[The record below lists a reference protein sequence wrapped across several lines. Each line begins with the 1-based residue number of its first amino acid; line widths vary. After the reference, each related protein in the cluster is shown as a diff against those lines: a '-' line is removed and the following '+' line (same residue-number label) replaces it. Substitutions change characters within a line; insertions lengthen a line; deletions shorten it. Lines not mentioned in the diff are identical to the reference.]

1 MDGQQDLFSYVKH
14 DPIKNPCCVIKDG
27 KVEDMT
33 WEELF
38 NPFSFDTLECVTYVS
53 SGSFFEKAVGKFDK
67 VTIVI
72 GIEKGDIQRAF
83 GESVRARM
91 QFDGDK
97 LFGALSDEAKEKVI
111 NKSLDIKYSNAG
123 SIIHSKFYLLSNSK
137 NTNKRVIVG
146 SANLTESA
154 FSNTVKQYEDVIVF
168 DDAEYFET
176 YKKRFDAILE
186 NTSDFISQKT
196 IEKYVSGQL
205 INVVDF
211 TPEEKTENL
220 LEQLKK
226 ENLVPV
232 ISEEMLQQVQ
242 EIMDV
247 EEKEQTEVRASFEV
261 ISFSSKKSRK
271 TGGYVLKSEKELDEA
286 KKKIID
292 SLFKG
297 TKQEMQLARFTLN
310 FNEPDKK
317 QYHIFTDESGIEGDR
332 KAEVYDRQ
340 ASDDEIKN
348 SISNLTK
355 FISAYKDFVSSPD
368 PDQVNLS
375 HVFETILYAFT
386 SAYIFKLRQLTT
398 SSRKVDIPIML
409 IIGGR
414 ASSGKSSLL
423 AYIDAIL
430 SGRKLSR
437 EDHYYQYEKITS
449 GKNSLENLF
458 KSENTYP
465 LLVDEVAANFFNS
478 KSSGKGEALIKYLAN
493 TLDGKHPAMICTTNT
508 DTFNIPQQVARR
520 IYYLQ
525 VDACF
530 DENRKGQATAYY
542 EDVMNEADNLLF
554 RDYCFRMGEKIAH
567 HDEMFDNEE
576 FDYLYCTREIFKE
589 YYRIAGQKV
598 AEYMPSSLYNDYA
611 NRGREMWKVLFQ
623 QDQSRFS
630 YRENGKDNKSE
641 LVVNLKEITT
651 GTKDAGVYM
660 NYLRQDLLVEAAG
673 IYTILRANDFY
684 EWIGVKNPWR
694 KKTFIEKIF
703 KLD

>member
-1 MDGQQDLFSYVKH
+1 
-14 DPIKNPCCVIKDG
+14 
-27 KVEDMT
+27 
-33 WEELF
+33 
-38 NPFSFDTLECVTYVS
+38 
-53 SGSFFEKAVGKFDK
+53 
-67 VTIVI
+67 
-72 GIEKGDIQRAF
+72 
-83 GESVRARM
+83 
-91 QFDGDK
+91 
-97 LFGALSDEAKEKVI
+97 
-111 NKSLDIKYSNAG
+111 
-123 SIIHSKFYLLSNSK
+123 
-137 NTNKRVIVG
+137 
-146 SANLTESA
+146 
-154 FSNTVKQYEDVIVF
+154 
-168 DDAEYFET
+168 
-176 YKKRFDAILE
+176 
-186 NTSDFISQKT
+186 
-196 IEKYVSGQL
+196 
-205 INVVDF
+205 
-211 TPEEKTENL
+211 
-220 LEQLKK
+220 
-226 ENLVPV
+226 
-232 ISEEMLQQVQ
+232 
-242 EIMDV
+242 
-247 EEKEQTEVRASFEV
+247 
-261 ISFSSKKSRK
+261 
-271 TGGYVLKSEKELDEA
+271 
-286 KKKIID
+286 
-292 SLFKG
+292 
-297 TKQEMQLARFTLN
+297 MQLARFTLN
-310 FNEPDKK
+310 FNEPDKR

-423 AYIDAIL
+423 AYIDAVL

-493 TLDGKHPAMICTTNT
+493 TLDGKHPTMICTTNT

-589 YYRIAGQKV
+589 YYRIAGQNV
-598 AEYMPSSLYNDYA
+598 PEYMPSSLYHDYA

-630 YRENGKDNKSE
+630 YRENGKDNKPE
-641 LVVNLKEITT
+641 LVVNLKEIAN
-651 GTKDAGVYM
+651 GKDAGVYM

-673 IYTILRANDFY
+673 IYTILRANDFF
-684 EWIGVKNPWR
+684 EWIEIKNPWR
-694 KKTFIEKIF
+694 KKTLIERLF
-703 KLD
+703 KMD

>member
-1 MDGQQDLFSYVKH
+1 MDGQQDLFSYVTH

-27 KVEDMT
+27 KCEDLT

-38 NPFSFDTLECVTYVS
+38 DASSFDTLQCVTYVS

-97 LFGALSDEAKEKVI
+97 LFGSLSDEAKEKVI
-111 NKSLDIKYSNAG
+111 NKSLNIKYSHAG
-123 SIIHSKFYLLSNSK
+123 SIIHSKFYLLSNSQNDK
-137 NTNKRVIVG
+137 KRVIVG

-154 FSNTVKQYEDVIVF
+154 FSNNIKQFEDVVVF
-168 DDAEYFET
+168 DNAEYFEI

-226 ENLVPV
+226 ENLVPL
-232 ISEEMLQQVQ
+232 IDEEVLQQVQ
-242 EIMDV
+242 ETMDI
-247 EEKEQTEVRASFEV
+247 EEKEKTEVRASFEV

-286 KKKIID
+286 KTKIID
-292 SLFKG
+292 ILFKG

-317 QYHIFTDESGIEGDR
+317 QYHIFTDETGVQGDR
-332 KAEVYDRQ
+332 KAEIYDRK
-340 ASDDEIKN
+340 ASDEEIKN

-375 HVFETILYAFT
+375 HVFETILYAFA

-542 EDVMNEADNLLF
+542 EEVMNEADNLLF
-554 RDYCFRMGEKIAH
+554 RDYCYRMGEKIAH

-589 YYRIAGQKV
+589 YYRIACQNIP
-598 AEYMPSSLYNDYA
+598 EYMPTALYHDYA

-623 QDQSRFS
+623 QDQSSFS
-630 YRENGKDNKSE
+630 YREKGKDNKPE

-673 IYTILRANDFY
+673 IYTILRANDFF
-684 EWIGVKNPWR
+684 EWIGIKNPWR
-694 KKTFIEKIF
+694 KKTFIEKLF
-703 KLD
+703 KID